1 MPQKITWCTVFGVPA
16 LGFLV
21 ASIQERKRADGKTV
35 YRAQIVIKKKGKI
48 IHREGA
54 TFDDKR
60 DAVLWSSKREKE
72 LSSSDGLEKA
82 QARKSD
88 VTLSDLIELYE
99 KKVKPIKEWGK
110 TKQDVLNA
118 LKDGKYRDTP
128 VSEIDSAWLI
138 DYCLERRTGGA
149 GRATVNQDYSFMRSV
164 FSVSKDVLRVPVSVL
179 PFDEAR
185 PTLAKLDL
193 VGKSEERDRRPE
205 HDEISEIM
213 ARAHSAVNNAYG
225 RSRDNSP
232 IDKIILFQM
241 FSSRRISETCR
252 IKWADL
258 DEKKKRVL
266 VRDMKDPGRKQGND
280 VWTLL
285 TDEAFNI
292 IQQMPRVDERIFP
305 YNPRSVEARY
315 QRLRDKSGYTTGTD
329 EDLRLH
335 DLRHECLSWLAEK
348 NGLEGENWDIP
359 RLQMVSG
366 HKNWNV
372 LQRYVNLLTA
382 EPFDRWKGW
391 EWRP

>member
-1 MPQKITWCTVFGVPA
+1 M
-16 LGFLV
+16 
-21 ASIQERKRADGKTV
+21 ASIQKRTRSDGKTV

-54 TFDDKR
+54 TFQDKK
-60 DAVLWSSKREKE
+60 DAQLWASKREKE
-72 LSSSDGLEKA
+72 LASSEGLEKA
-82 QARKSD
+82 VARKAD
-88 VTLSDLIELYE
+88 VTLADLVERYE
-99 KKVKPIKEWGK
+99 KRIKPIKGWGK
-110 TKQDVLNA
+110 TKQDVLNSF
-118 LKDGKYRDTP
+118 KEGRHKNQP
-128 VSEIDSAWLI
+128 VSEIDSAWII
-138 DYCLERRTGGA
+138 DYCLGRRSGGA
-149 GRATVNQDYSFMRSV
+149 GRATVNQDYSFMRSM
-164 FSVSKDVLRVPVSVL
+164 FSVAKDVLRVPVSVQ

-205 HDEISEIM
+205 HDEITAIM
-213 ARAHSAVNNAYG
+213 QMAYNSVNNAYG

-241 FSSRRISETCR
+241 FSGRRISETCR
-252 IKWADL
+252 IKWSDL
-258 DEKKKRVL
+258 DKDKKRVL

-285 TDEAFNI
+285 PDEAFKI
-292 IQQMPRVDERIFP
+292 IRQMPQVDERIFP
-305 YNPRSVEARY
+305 YNERSIEKRY
-315 QRLRDKSGYTTGTD
+315 QGLKQKAGYYTGTD

-382 EPFDRWKGW
+382 EPFDRWKNW
-391 EWRP
+391 EWRH